1 MSIEFGPILNLRK
14 TTLNKWTISALILVR
29 RTETLYEH
37 KATLSSGT
45 VDNCKIIASV
55 PFSSPLYDAVRYE
68 FSIPL
73 TSQPQTILY
82 QVGTEQFRFCLPAKN
97 TTPNLAYVSCNGFSS
112 AQVMKNVE
120 DKYNRWR
127 DINQVH
133 QKKEFNILLMGGDQ
147 IYSDSIWH
155 DSTTLEEWS
164 NQLGNSRW
172 SAPFTQT
179 MHDEIDFLF
188 FKIYFKNF
196 THNEI
201 TSALSHIPTIMMWDD
216 HDIMDGWGSYPFER
230 HNSEIYQGIF
240 RIAEKYFRIFQLQI
254 PADDKSVHPA
264 ALPKITNYSLG
275 YLNMGELSII
285 VADLRKE
292 RSPRPMQI
300 MSESNWQIFYQYM
313 EKIPANGHLLIQSSI
328 PVAYQNLNKLESLLN
343 ALPGQAELEDDLR
356 DHWRSEA
363 HIGER
368 KRFIHRLLD
377 YTRQKKTRV
386 TIVSGDVHVGASAVI
401 ESTRY
406 PDNSFANNIN
416 QLISTG
422 VVHPAPSAFVRYLLE
437 TNAREIETIE
447 SGITAQMIPL
457 TSKGH
462 YLIGERNWL
471 SIEPDKHSRL
481 WANWHVEFSD
491 HLISRVIHPAGYK
504 S

>member
-14 TTLNKWTISALILVR
+14 TTGTKWTISALVLVR
-29 RTETLYEH
+29 KNASPPAYE
-37 KATLSSGT
+37 AALSSGT
-45 VDNCKIIASV
+45 VDNITTIASV
-55 PFSSPLYDAVRYE
+55 PLASPQYDAVRYD

-73 TSQPQTILY
+73 TTKPQTVTY
-82 QVGTEQFRFCLPAKN
+82 QIGTEQFQFSVPAKN

-112 AQVMKNVE
+112 ARVMKDVE

-127 DINQVH
+127 DINNEH
-133 QKKEFNILLMGGDQ
+133 QKKNFNILLMGGDQ

-155 DSTTLEEWS
+155 DSATLEDWS
-164 NQLGNSRW
+164 NQWGSSRW
-172 SAPFTQT
+172 KTPFTQT
-179 MHDEIDFLF
+179 MHDEVDSLF

-196 THNEI
+196 SNDEI
-201 TSALSHIPTIMMWDD
+201 RSALSCIPTIMMWDD

-230 HNSEIYQGIF
+230 HNSDVYQGIF
-240 RIAEKYFRIFQLQI
+240 RMAEKYFRIFQLQI
-254 PADDKSVHPA
+254 PADDITVHPA
-264 ALPKITNYSLG
+264 SIPNITNYSLG
-275 YLNMGELSII
+275 YLKMGELSLM

-292 RSPRPMQI
+292 RSPQPMKI
-300 MSESNWQIFYQYM
+300 MSEANWKIFYQYLD
-313 EKIPANGHLLIQSSI
+313 KIPEDGHLIIQSSI
-328 PVAYQNLNKLESLLN
+328 PVAYQNLNKLEALLN
-343 ALPGQAELEDDLR
+343 MLPGQAELEDDLR

-363 HIGER
+363 HMGER

-406 PDNSFANNIN
+406 PDSSFSNNIN

-437 TNAREIETIE
+437 NNSREIETIE

-471 SIEPDKHSRL
+471 SIEPDDRSRL

-491 HLISRVIHPAGYK
+491 QLITRVIHPTGYK
-504 S
+504 P